1 MYFKIMS
8 PICYGIIGY
17 LLNQSGVTHET
28 WVFWGILIM
37 IIVIQLITAVEAKE
51 HFTKE

>member
-17 LLNQSGVTHET
+17 LLSESGVTHET
-28 WVFWGILIM
+28 WAFWGVLIM
-37 IIVIQLITAVEAKE
+37 LVVIQVMTCIEIAERYDND
-51 HFTKE
+51 